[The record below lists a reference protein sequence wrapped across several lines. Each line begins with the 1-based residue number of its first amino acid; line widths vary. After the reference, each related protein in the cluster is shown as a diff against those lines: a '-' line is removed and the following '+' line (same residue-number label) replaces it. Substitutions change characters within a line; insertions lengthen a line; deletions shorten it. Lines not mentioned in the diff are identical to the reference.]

1 MILVT
6 GGTGLLGAHLL
17 FELSAGEEKIR
28 ALKRPTSSL
37 QSVKEIFSF
46 YDSENADVR
55 FSKIEWVDGTLDDV
69 FALEDALMGVDKV
82 YHCAA
87 LVSFDARDRD
97 ALMKINAEGTANL
110 VNACLDAEVKK
121 LCHVSSTAAIGRT
134 KENAIITEKTVWK
147 NAPENTWYAIS
158 KYNAEREVWRGI
170 EEGLP
175 AVIVNPCVILGP
187 ADWNTGSSAMFR
199 NAYKGMK
206 FYTEGANAVVDVR
219 DVVQCMK
226 TLMESNIEAE
236 RYLIIG
242 ENISFRNLFDKIA
255 LAFGKKPARYKAG
268 KLLSGFAWR
277 LERIRTFIF
286 GGKALL
292 TKETARAA
300 HRTHVYDAG
309 KIKKQLGID
318 FRTADEAIKN
328 AVRFFKKQ

>member
-6 GGTGLLGAHLL
+6 GGTGLIGAHLL

-46 YDSENADVR
+46 YDPENADVR
-55 FSKIEWVDGTLDDV
+55 FSKIEWADGTLDDV
-69 FALEDALMGVDKV
+69 FALEDALIGVDKV

-158 KYNAEREVWRGI
+158 KYNAEREVWRGV

-236 RYLIIG
+236 RFLIIG

-286 GGKALL
+286 GGKSLL

>member
-1 MILVT
+1 
-6 GGTGLLGAHLL
+6 
-17 FELSAGEEKIR
+17 
-28 ALKRPTSSL
+28 
-37 QSVKEIFSF
+37 
-46 YDSENADVR
+46 
-55 FSKIEWVDGTLDDV
+55 
-69 FALEDALMGVDKV
+69 
-82 YHCAA
+82 
-87 LVSFDARDRD
+87 
-97 ALMKINAEGTANL
+97 
-110 VNACLDAEVKK
+110 
-121 LCHVSSTAAIGRT
+121 
-134 KENAIITEKTVWK
+134 
-147 NAPENTWYAIS
+147 
-158 KYNAEREVWRGI
+158 
-170 EEGLP
+170 
-175 AVIVNPCVILGP
+175 
-187 ADWNTGSSAMFR
+187 MFR

-236 RYLIIG
+236 RFLIIG

-292 TKETARAA
+292 NKETARAA